1 MQTDPATPMSEMSP
15 AEMAALTT
23 ASVGFL
29 VLYLIILVIF
39 CIGCWKMVAK
49 AGMPGILGLIPIV
62 NLFVLPVVGG
72 KPWWWAFMLF
82 IPIVGQV
89 LYMVLVSLSVA
100 ERFGRGIGTVLGL
113 IFLTPIFVCILGFG
127 SAQWTPPPSNV

>member
-1 MQTDPATPMSEMSP
+1 MQTDPATPMSGMSP
-15 AEMAALTT
+15 AEMTALTT

-29 VLYLIILVIF
+29 VLYLIILIIF

-72 KPWWWAFMLF
+72 KPWWWALMLF

-127 SAQWTPPPSNV
+127 SAQWTPPSNV

>member
-1 MQTDPATPMSEMSP
+1 MQTDSATPMSEMPPMPS
-15 AEMAALTT
+15 EE
-23 ASVGFL
+23 L
-29 VLYLIILVIF
+29 VAVSATVLIIYLAILVVF

-62 NLFVLPVVGG
+62 NLFVLPIVGG

-82 IPIVGQV
+82 IPIVGQL
-89 LYMVLVSLSVA
+89 LYMILVSLSIA

-127 SAQWTPPPSNV
+127 DAEWSPPTNNA

>member
-1 MQTDPATPMSEMSP
+1 MQTDTVTPMSEMPSE
-15 AEMAALTT
+15 EMVAA
-23 ASVGFL
+23 GGIFL
-29 VLYLIILVIF
+29 LLYVAILVVF
-39 CIGCWKMVAK
+39 CVGCWKMVAK

-62 NLFVLPVVGG
+62 NLFVLPIVGG

-82 IPIVGQV
+82 IPIVGQL
-89 LYMVLVSLSVA
+89 LYMILVSLSIA

-127 SAQWTPPPSNV
+127 DAEWSPPTNNA